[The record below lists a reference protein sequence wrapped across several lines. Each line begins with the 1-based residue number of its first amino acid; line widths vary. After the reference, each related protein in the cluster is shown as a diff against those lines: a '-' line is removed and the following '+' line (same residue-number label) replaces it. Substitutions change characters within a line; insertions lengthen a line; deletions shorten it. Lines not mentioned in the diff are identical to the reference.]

1 MLFNMLIGLS
11 TMGLCL
17 ISQSLLLVA
26 ALRYYARH
34 GALVERESNWWALLV
49 LNAVM
54 SLLVIGNM
62 LQIAIWA
69 TVFRLLGEFE
79 SIGKAA
85 YHSAVNFSSLG
96 YGDIVMSE
104 RFKLLGPMEAV
115 NGVLMI
121 GISTAMLIAVFQ
133 DMMRKAMARRHEAK

>member
-17 ISQSLLLVA
+17 VSQSFLLVA

-133 DMMRKAMARRHEAK
+133 DMMRKAMARRRESE

>member
-17 ISQSLLLVA
+17 VSQSLLLVA

-133 DMMRKAMARRHEAK
+133 DMMRKAMARRREAK

>member
-11 TMGLCL
+11 TMGLSL
-17 ISQSLLLVA
+17 VSQSFLLVA

-133 DMMRKAMARRHEAK
+133 DMMRKAMARRAAR

>member
-17 ISQSLLLVA
+17 VSQSMLLVA

-34 GALVERESNWWALLV
+34 GALVEKESNWWALLV

-54 SLLVIGNM
+54 TMLVIGNL

-69 TVFRLLGEFE
+69 VVFRLLGEFE
-79 SIGKAA
+79 TIGKAA

-133 DMMRKAMARRHEAK
+133 DMMRKALARRRESD

>member
-17 ISQSLLLVA
+17 VSQSFLLVA

-133 DMMRKAMARRHEAK
+133 DMMRKAMARRREVK

>member
-17 ISQSLLLVA
+17 VSQSLLLVA

-79 SIGKAA
+79 TIGKAA

-133 DMMRKAMARRHEAK
+133 DMLRKVMARRREPS